1 MPLNCFNFRLK
12 ALELPKM
19 SNKLRGLGRFRIKKR
34 FLETITHKIYEP
46 NCSFHV
52 K

>member
-19 SNKLRGLGRFRIKKR
+19 SKKLSLKRSGAIYNQKKVSR
-34 FLETITHKIYEP
+34 D
-46 NCSFHV
+46 NNSQNV
-52 K
+52 